1 MSPGKSSPGKSVLGK
16 FIVAAPA
23 ATLLALALGSCGG
36 GPPPPSFV
44 CPPPL
49 TVQDASRITHFRDGP
64 GRDPRDI
71 AYEAALM
78 SSRSSCQLGSRT
90 LDVTVVMV
98 VAVSAGPSVTP
109 GQTRVPYFVRV
120 LDGSGTV
127 VQGQDFTAD
136 FKLSSASPRGESRE
150 ELALTI
156 PFGELKDLTGYRIAV
171 GLKPSPEEL
180 NYNRRAAGR

>member
-1 MSPGKSSPGKSVLGK
+1 MSLAKS
-16 FIVAAPA
+16 IVGVPA
-23 ATLLALALGSCGG
+23 AGLLALVLAGCGSS
-36 GPPPPSFV
+36 PPPPSIV

-49 TVQDASRITHFRDGP
+49 TVQDASRITHFKDGA

-71 AYEAALM
+71 AYEAALVN
-78 SSRSSCQLGSRT
+78 SGSACQLGSRT
-90 LDVTVVMV
+90 LDVTVVMI
-98 VAVSAGPSVTP
+98 VAVSAGPAVTP

-120 LDGSGTV
+120 LDGNGTV
-127 VQGQDFTAD
+127 LQGQDFTAD

-171 GLKPSPEEL
+171 GLKPTPEEL
-180 NYNRRAAGR
+180 NYNRRAGGR

>member
-1 MSPGKSSPGKSVLGK
+1 MSLAKCIAGAPG
-16 FIVAAPA
+16 AALFA
-23 ATLLALALGSCGG
+23 LALAGCGG
-36 GPPPPSFV
+36 GSPPPPSMV

-64 GRDPRDI
+64 GRDPHDI
-71 AYEAALM
+71 AYEASLVNSA
-78 SSRSSCQLGSRT
+78 SSCQLGPRL
-90 LDVTVVMV
+90 LDVTVVMI

-120 LDGSGTV
+120 LDGNGTV

-150 ELALTI
+150 ELSLTI
-156 PFGELKDLTGYRIAV
+156 PFGEVRDLTGYRIAV